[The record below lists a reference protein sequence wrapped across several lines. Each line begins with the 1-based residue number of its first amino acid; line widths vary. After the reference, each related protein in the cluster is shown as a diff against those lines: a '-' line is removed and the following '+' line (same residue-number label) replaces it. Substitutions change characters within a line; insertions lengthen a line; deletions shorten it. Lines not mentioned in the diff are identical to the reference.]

1 MHRPCDMFV
10 NKLRDLIEQS
20 LVFDQGTQFTIEK
33 KMTVIVRE
41 KTTRMVVLGTVQM
54 YASSSKMFVCC

>member
-1 MHRPCDMFV
+1 MFV

-20 LVFDQGTQFTIEK
+20 VVFDQGTHLTIEK

-41 KTTRMVVLGTVQM
+41 KTRMVVLGTVQM